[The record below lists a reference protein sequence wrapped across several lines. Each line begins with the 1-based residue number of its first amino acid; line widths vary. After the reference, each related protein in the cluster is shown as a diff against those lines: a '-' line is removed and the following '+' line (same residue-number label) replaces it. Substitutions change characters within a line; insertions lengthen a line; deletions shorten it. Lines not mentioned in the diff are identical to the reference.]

1 MKALV
6 LVMASTALCL
16 SACNRSD
23 RSDTTANQD
32 VTVTEDGLADGMD
45 NGAMAAPAELPT
57 TAPEFVNAAAASDKF
72 EIESS
77 RLAQASGS
85 SAAVKS
91 FAQQM
96 ITAHTASTAKL
107 KSTIAGISPP
117 ITPNDALNAE
127 QQSLMAGLQGKTGA
141 ELDSAYAAA
150 QVTAHQK
157 TLDMLNAYAN
167 RGENPQLVALA
178 KRMIPTVTAHLN
190 TAKGL
195 K

>member
-1 MKALV
+1 MKALA
-6 LVMASTALCL
+6 LILAGSALCV

-23 RSDTTANQD
+23 TSTATANQD
-32 VTVTEDGLADGMD
+32 VTTANDGLGMD
-45 NGAMAAPAELPT
+45 NGAMAAPAALPT
-57 TAPEFVNAAAASDKF
+57 TAPEFVNAQAASDRF

-77 RLAQASGS
+77 RLAQASAS

-107 KSTIAGISPP
+107 KSTIAGMTPAL
-117 ITPNDALNAE
+117 TPNDALNAE
-127 QQSLMAGLQGKTGA
+127 QQALMATLQGKTGA
-141 ELDSAYAAA
+141 DLDTAYAAA
-150 QVTAHQK
+150 QATAHQR
-157 TLDMLNAYAN
+157 TLDMLNTYAN
-167 RGENPQLVALA
+167 GGDNPQLVQLA
-178 KRMIPTVTAHLN
+178 KGLIPAVTAHLN

>member
-1 MKALV
+1 MKVLV
-6 LVMASTALCL
+6 LVMASSAFCL

-23 RSDTTANQD
+23 TSETTSNQD
-32 VTVTEDGLADGMD
+32 LTIAGNGMD
-45 NGAMAAPAELPT
+45 DGAMAAPAALPT

-85 SAAVKS
+85 SAPVKS

-96 ITAHTASTAKL
+96 ISAHTASTAKL
-107 KSTIAGISPP
+107 NSTISAMSPP
-117 ITPNDALNAE
+117 LVSNDALNAD
-127 QQSLMAGLQGKTGA
+127 QQALMASLMGKSGA
-141 ELDSAYAAA
+141 ELDTAYAAA

-167 RGENPQLVALA
+167 GGDNPQLVGLA
-178 KRMIPTVTAHLN
+178 KGLIPTVTAHLN